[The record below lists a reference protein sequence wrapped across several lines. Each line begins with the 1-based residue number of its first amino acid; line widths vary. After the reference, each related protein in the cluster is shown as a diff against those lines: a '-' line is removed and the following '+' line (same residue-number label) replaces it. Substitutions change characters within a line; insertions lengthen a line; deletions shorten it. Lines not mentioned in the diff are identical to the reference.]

1 MNEWQG
7 FLLIV
12 LLSILCIAVYTGIIF
27 LIDMFWGKAKG
38 TEVWT
43 KDEVGD

>member
-1 MNEWQG
+1 MNEWQGALLG

-12 LLSILCIAVYTGIIF
+12 LCIVVYTGIIF
-27 LIDMFWGKAKG
+27 LIDMFWGRAKG

-43 KDEVGD
+43 KDEMAN